1 MSGHQEANG
10 ARDMKAMLVMVH
22 GSPREESNEAVRS
35 VVELVR
41 ASRLF
46 EHIEIGY
53 LDVNQ
58 PDIPSAIDAL
68 VATGASEIVAV
79 PYFLH
84 TGKHV
89 TSDLPDVLDA
99 ASQRHPSISIR
110 MTDYLGKSRVI
121 ADILRDR
128 ARAAS

>member
-1 MSGHQEANG
+1 
-10 ARDMKAMLVMVH
+10 MKAMLVMVH
-22 GSPREESNEAVRS
+22 GSPREEANEAVRS
-35 VVELVR
+35 VVEVVR

-58 PDIPSAIDAL
+58 PDIPSAIDSL

-89 TSDLPDVLDA
+89 TRDLPDVLDA
-99 ASQRHPSISIR
+99 ASERHPSVSIR

-121 ADILRDR
+121 ADILLDR